1 VERARTAWLE
11 RRVLAYAHRGGAR
24 EAPAST
30 VYAIERAVALGA
42 TGIELDVHSSS
53 DGVPVVSH
61 DPTVDASTNGS
72 GAIASKPLAE
82 LRSLDHAYVFVE
94 GRGDD
99 PSAVGSHALRG
110 RGPSDRRF
118 TVATLDEA
126 LEASRGAFVNLDLK
140 SGPPAVPSYTA
151 AVAEAIARHG
161 RGDEV
166 IVTSF
171 DDRRTAA
178 FAALAPG
185 VATSPGVGGLA
196 QFVQAIRSGE
206 PVAPM
211 APHHVALQVPL
222 EIGGA
227 VLVDDQF
234 VEAAHHQGLAV
245 HVWTVDDRSTM
256 DRLVDLDVDGIM
268 SDVPTVLVDVLT
280 RRGAAYRQ

>member
-1 VERARTAWLE
+1 MVRAAWLE

-30 VYAIERAVALGA
+30 LYAIERAVALGA
-42 TGIELDVHSSS
+42 AGIELDVHASS

-61 DPTVDASTNGS
+61 DPTVDASTNGT
-72 GAIASKPLAE
+72 GAIASKTLAE

-99 PSAVGSHALRG
+99 PSALGGHTFRG
-110 RGPSDRRF
+110 RGPHDPRF

-140 SGPPAVPSYTA
+140 SGPPAVPSYEA
-151 AVAEAIARHG
+151 AVAEAIKRHG
-161 RGDEV
+161 RSDEV

-178 FAALAPG
+178 FSALAPG
-185 VATSPGVGGLA
+185 VATTPGIGGLA
-196 QFVQAIRSGE
+196 TFIQAVRSGQ

-211 APHHVALQVPL
+211 AAHHVALQVPI

-227 VLVDDQF
+227 VLVDERF
-234 VEAAHHQGLAV
+234 VEAAHRNGLAV
-245 HVWTVDDRSTM
+245 HVWTVDDQATM
-256 DRLVDLDVDGIM
+256 DHLVDLGVDGIM
-268 SDVPTVLVDVLT
+268 SDVPTVLVDVLE
-280 RRGAAYRQ
+280 RRGVAYRR